1 MTSAALPDRAPVAGL
16 FKRAS
21 AHVGA
26 LALDAFGS
34 VRDLYSLFVRTLY
47 YCVKGRREKGDIVVQ
62 MYEVG
67 NRSLGFLC
75 ITMGFIGMILLYQ
88 SGTQLAKVLPE
99 NSQVG
104 AAYIEL
110 MVRDL
115 GASMG
120 ALMLATRI
128 GAGIAAELGS
138 MVVTEQ
144 VDALRMSAADPVDF
158 LLVPRFLASLIMT
171 FVILVLG
178 TVVAIF
184 TGFLTGY
191 IFFDIRPD
199 VFFNLH
205 LVDAGDVILGCIKAI
220 AYGAAIPIV
229 SAQAGFSAHGGSEGV
244 GWATTRAVVNSSLAI
259 LTLNATISAAGFLI
273 FP

>member
-1 MTSAALPDRAPVAGL
+1 MTTAAARPAQTGL
-16 FKRAS
+16 FHRAS

-26 LALDAFGS
+26 LAFDGFAA
-34 VRDLYSLFVRTLY
+34 VRELYSLFVRTLY
-47 YCVKGRREKGDIVVQ
+47 YCVKGRREKGDIAVQ
-62 MYEVG
+62 MYQIG
-67 NRSLGFLC
+67 NQSLGFLC

-88 SGTQLAKVLPE
+88 SGTQLNKVLPE
-99 NSQVG
+99 NSQLG
-104 AAYIEL
+104 ATYIEL

-120 ALMLATRI
+120 ALMLATRV

-158 LLVPRFLASLIMT
+158 LVVPRFVASIVMT
-171 FVILVLG
+171 FVILILG
-178 TVVAIF
+178 TVVAIG
-184 TGFLTGY
+184 TGFMTGY

-199 VFFNLH
+199 VFFNLQ
-205 LVDAGDVILGCIKAI
+205 LVDAGDVTLGCIKAV

-259 LTLNATISAAGFLI
+259 LTLNATISAAGFVV